1 MNKIWGWMLLVGIGV
16 GLASGKSADISAAL
30 IESSK
35 NGVNY
40 AIGMAGVVA
49 MWSGMMRLA
58 EAEGLLD
65 GLTEKMQG
73 VISFLFPNIP
83 EGHPSKKYIA
93 LNFAAN
99 ILGLG
104 WAATP
109 AGLYAM
115 EELEKLEEDR
125 RRIKHPLAV
134 KAGTAS
140 GEMCTFLVINVS
152 SLQLIPMTVIAY
164 RSQFGALQPAA
175 IVMPAII
182 ATAVS
187 TAAGILFV
195 KVMGRQ
201 V

>member
-1 MNKIWGWMLLVGIGV
+1 MNKIWGWMLIVGIGA
-16 GLASGKSADISAAL
+16 GLATGKSADISAAL

-65 GLTEKMQG
+65 MLTQKMQG
-73 VISFLFPNIP
+73 VIHFLFPYIP

-99 ILGLG
+99 IMGLG

-109 AGLYAM
+109 AGLSAM
-115 EELEKLEEDR
+115 KELENLEEER
-125 RRIKHPLAV
+125 RRSNHPFAV
-134 KAGTAS
+134 RVGMAS
-140 GEMCTFLVINVS
+140 REMCTFLVINVS

-164 RSQFGALQPAA
+164 RSQFGASQPTA
-175 IVMPAII
+175 IVVPAII
-182 ATAVS
+182 ATAAS

-195 KVMGRQ
+195 KVMGRRA
-201 V
+201 